1 MRFARVVRVAATC
14 ALLAIA
20 GIADADQIVAPT
32 AIRPPSIVGLT
43 TPWTSTLRRVAATG
57 DSRRLV
63 QTAFE
68 ALDDLRRA
76 GIGDGCCD
84 PAKDYFLVTFVGADP
99 AGAPALI
106 TVLAHD
112 PMPATAALPGVHGAG
127 QPLYEVFLSD
137 DLTSSLQTTY
147 AITHEENPAE
157 RQTGAF
163 AAAIIGNIA
172 LPLAT
177 RSQALVAN
185 PPAGRPSRFDVAVA
199 FSRVVLPE
207 TGAISLHQTV
217 TSVHP
222 IGHLAA
228 RVAAVNRDQQA
239 ARETQF
245 ERDGTGA
252 ACANLSAILK
262 ERIDATSAGTA
273 CGLWPGDLAACTKT
287 VREDVDR
294 TASAYFSAAPAC
306 PIDAGAPLV
315 QEYLAVIQ
323 DMKPIASTIAI
334 GNAPLIR
341 YGFGLAAGY
350 IARIDAD
357 AARPRA
363 RLQGGRIVADPFAR
377 QLTMGVVNLTPWGY
391 DRQRQSPALAERA
404 RLVAGVA
411 FSPYFGVTA
420 GGAFEINRYLAVNA
434 GYARLWFDT
443 PKPGE
448 QIGLAPTAANNA
460 APFALQSAGAL
471 FFGVSYNFK

>member
-1 MRFARVVRVAATC
+1 MRFARVIRLAATC
-14 ALLAIA
+14 ASLAIA
-20 GIADADQIVAPT
+20 GAADADSIIAPT

-43 TPWTSTLRRVAATG
+43 TPWMSTLRRVAATG
-57 DSRRLV
+57 DSHRLV

-68 ALDDLRRA
+68 ALDDLRRT

-99 AGAPALI
+99 TGAPTLI
-106 TVLAHD
+106 TVFAHD
-112 PMPATAALPGVHGAG
+112 PMPATVALPGVHGAG

-147 AITHEENPAE
+147 TITREENPAA

-163 AAAIIGNIA
+163 AAAVIGNIA

-177 RSQALVAN
+177 QSHAPAAN
-185 PPAGRPSRFDVAVA
+185 PPAGQPAMFDVAVA

-228 RVAAVNRDQQA
+228 RVVAVNRDQQA
-239 ARETQF
+239 ALQA
-245 ERDGTGA
+245 RDQSDGALA
-252 ACANLSAILK
+252 ACADLSTILK
-262 ERIDATSAGTA
+262 DRIDASTGGAA
-273 CGLWPGDLAACTKT
+273 CGLWPADLAACAKT
-287 VREDVDR
+287 VREDLDR

-315 QEYLAVIQ
+315 QEYLSVIQ
-323 DMKPIASTIAI
+323 DVKPIASTIAI

-350 IARIDAD
+350 IAHIDAD
-357 AARPRA
+357 LAHPRA

-391 DRQRQSPALAERA
+391 DPQRQSPALAERA

-420 GGAFEINRYLAVNA
+420 GGAFEVNRYLAVNA

-443 PKPGE
+443 PKAGE
-448 QIGLAPTAANNA
+448 QIGAAPTAANNA
-460 APFALQSAGAL
+460 APFVLRSTGAL

>member
-1 MRFARVVRVAATC
+1 MRIARVVRLAATC
-14 ALLAIA
+14 VSLALAVS
-20 GIADADQIVAPT
+20 ADADQIVAPT
-32 AIRPPSIVGLT
+32 AIRPLSIVGLT
-43 TPWTSTLRRVAATG
+43 TPWTSTLRRIAATG

-99 AGAPALI
+99 TGAPTLI

-112 PMPATAALPGVHGAG
+112 PMPATVALPGVHGAG

-147 AITHEENPAE
+147 TITHEENPAA

-177 RSQALVAN
+177 RTYAPAAN
-185 PPAGRPSRFDVAVA
+185 PPAGPAARFDVAVA

-207 TGAISLHQTV
+207 TGAIALHQTV
-217 TSVHP
+217 TSIHP

-228 RVAAVNRDQQA
+228 RVAAVNRDQQTA
-239 ARETQF
+239 LQARDQSE
-245 ERDGTGA
+245 GALA
-252 ACANLSAILK
+252 ACADLSTILK
-262 ERIDATSAGTA
+262 GRIDTSTAGTA
-273 CGLWPGDLAACTKT
+273 CGLWPADLAACTKA
-287 VREDVDR
+287 VREDLDR
-294 TASAYFSAAPAC
+294 TASTYFSTAPPC

-315 QEYLAVIQ
+315 QEYLSVIQ
-323 DMKPIASTIAI
+323 DVKPIASTIAI

-350 IARIDAD
+350 IAHIDAD
-357 AARPRA
+357 AAHPRA

-391 DRQRQSPALAERA
+391 DPQRQSPALAERA

-420 GGAFEINRYLAVNA
+420 GGAFEVNRYLAVNA

-443 PKPGE
+443 PKAGE
-448 QIGLAPTAANNA
+448 QIGAAPTATNNA
-460 APFALQSAGAL
+460 APFVLRSTGAL